1 MEVAE
6 MEEGDQEAEKVKQ
19 EVAYARLRTWRLTAK
34 AKFILC
40 RKQWPAGGE
49 AL

>member
-19 EVAYARLRTWRLTAK
+19 EMAYARLRNLEVNREGQVH
-34 AKFILC
+34 FV
-40 RKQWPAGGE
+40 
-49 AL
+49 